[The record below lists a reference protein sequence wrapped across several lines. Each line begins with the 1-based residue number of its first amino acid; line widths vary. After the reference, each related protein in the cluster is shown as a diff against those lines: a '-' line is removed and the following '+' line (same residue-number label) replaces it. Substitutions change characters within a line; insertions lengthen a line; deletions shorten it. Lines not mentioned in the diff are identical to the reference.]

1 MLENIGRDSDC
12 SGLHAPTHSGVDID
26 TLMMVAFT
34 FFLFVRIGNNET
46 QGRTADDAPAFQMR
60 FVEQKQGVAI

>member
-1 MLENIGRDSDC
+1 M
-12 SGLHAPTHSGVDID
+12 HAPTHSGIDID
-26 TLMMVAFT
+26 TLMIVAFT

-60 FVEQKQGVAI
+60 FLEQKQGVAI